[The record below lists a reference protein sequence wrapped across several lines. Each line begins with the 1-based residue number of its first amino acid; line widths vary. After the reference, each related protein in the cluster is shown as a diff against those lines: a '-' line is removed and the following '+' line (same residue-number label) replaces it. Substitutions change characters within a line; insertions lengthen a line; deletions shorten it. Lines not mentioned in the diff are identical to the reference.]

1 MHGIP
6 EDRNPP
12 DYTIVTTN
20 NTAMNRIGTAL
31 AYLVACALC
40 VLGFLG
46 FLLIVS
52 DTDHPTMPAVSTSE
66 FLIKKIAGVLI
77 LGITVYTWRSIER
90 YGRQH

>member
-1 MHGIP
+1 
-6 EDRNPP
+6 
-12 DYTIVTTN
+12 
-20 NTAMNRIGTAL
+20 MNRVETAL
-31 AYLVACALC
+31 AYLVAGALC

-66 FLIKKIAGVLI
+66 FLIKKLAGVLI
-77 LGITVYTWRSIER
+77 LGITIYTWRSIKR

>member
-1 MHGIP
+1 
-6 EDRNPP
+6 
-12 DYTIVTTN
+12 
-20 NTAMNRIGTAL
+20 MNRVVTVL
-31 AYLVACALC
+31 AYLVIGSLC

-66 FLIKKIAGVLI
+66 FLIKKLAGILL
-77 LGITVYTWRSIER
+77 LGITVYTWRAIER

>member
-1 MHGIP
+1 
-6 EDRNPP
+6 
-12 DYTIVTTN
+12 
-20 NTAMNRIGTAL
+20 MNRVETAL
-31 AYLVACALC
+31 AYLVAGALC

-66 FLIKKIAGVLI
+66 FLIKKLAGVLLI
-77 LGITVYTWRSIER
+77 GIYLLYVASIER

>member
-1 MHGIP
+1 
-6 EDRNPP
+6 
-12 DYTIVTTN
+12 
-20 NTAMNRIGTAL
+20 MNRIGIAL

-52 DTDHPTMPAVSTSE
+52 DTDHSTMPAVSTSE
-66 FLIKKIAGVLI
+66 FLVKKLAGVLL
-77 LGITVYTWRSIER
+77 LGITVYTWRAIER

>member
-1 MHGIP
+1 
-6 EDRNPP
+6 
-12 DYTIVTTN
+12 
-20 NTAMNRIGTAL
+20 MNRIGTAL
-31 AYLVACALC
+31 AYLVVCALC

-66 FLIKKIAGVLI
+66 FLVKKFAGVLL
-77 LGITVYTWRSIER
+77 LGITVYTWRAIER

>member
-1 MHGIP
+1 
-6 EDRNPP
+6 
-12 DYTIVTTN
+12 
-20 NTAMNRIGTAL
+20 MNRVETAL

-66 FLIKKIAGVLI
+66 FLVKKFAGVLL
-77 LGITVYTWRSIER
+77 LGITFYTWRAIER

>member
-1 MHGIP
+1 
-6 EDRNPP
+6 
-12 DYTIVTTN
+12 
-20 NTAMNRIGTAL
+20 MNRVETAL
-31 AYLVACALC
+31 AYLVAGALC

-66 FLIKKIAGVLI
+66 FLIKKLAGIAL
-77 LGITVYTWRSIER
+77 LGLSIYTWRAIER

>member
-1 MHGIP
+1 
-6 EDRNPP
+6 
-12 DYTIVTTN
+12 
-20 NTAMNRIGTAL
+20 MNRVVTVL
-31 AYLVACALC
+31 AYLVIGALC

-66 FLIKKIAGVLI
+66 FLVKKFAGVLL
-77 LGITVYTWRSIER
+77 LGITVYTWRAIER

>member
-1 MHGIP
+1 
-6 EDRNPP
+6 
-12 DYTIVTTN
+12 
-20 NTAMNRIGTAL
+20 MNRVETAL
-31 AYLVACALC
+31 AYLVAGALC

-66 FLIKKIAGVLI
+66 FLIKKLAGVLL
-77 LGITVYTWRSIER
+77 LGITFCTWRAIER